1 MTEFND
7 RGQALDRSSIKRSSI
22 GQASIRQL
30 STSTNL
36 HSAHR
41 LATAIATAQGLT
53 AILGLAVLG
62 AMPQAASASTVLTG
76 YQTTGNLMNGMR
88 VTVGYL
94 GGGFETQT
102 WGTIG
107 PARNKS
113 GGAFGSGW
121 SLTQTGDTFG
131 FRDGDWWPWTLDV
144 SGNRPIAVINIDAVP
159 GNTVFDTIAGRTVTP
174 NSADGRPFTLYY
186 SDNGPT
192 AVDYTVPI
200 DISQGDLFGQLT
212 LSWNQGFSGQL
223 QFLADTDNG
232 TNTNP
237 VQVAFPP
244 PAPVPPPP
252 PPAPEPPPPPP
263 APVPPPVIVPPPAP
277 EPPPPVIVPPPP
289 APEPPPVIVPPP
301 IVVIDPPP
309 LGVDPV
315 LVGPPID
322 TKPPVFGGQPQPQS
336 VPEPGFVA
344 AIIGLGSI
352 VLKRRTRS

>member
-7 RGQALDRSSIKRSSI
+7 RGQERDRSSIKRSII
-22 GQASIRQL
+22 GQL
-30 STSTNL
+30 STAISI
-36 HSAHR
+36 HPAR
-41 LATAIATAQGLT
+41 QATAIATAQSLA
-53 AILGLAVLG
+53 AILGLALLG
-62 AMPQAASASTVLTG
+62 AMPQAASAATALTG
-76 YQTTGNLMNGMR
+76 YQTTGNLMDGMR

-94 GGGFETQT
+94 NGGFETQI
-102 WGTIG
+102 WGTVG

-113 GGAFGSGW
+113 GGAFGSSW

-131 FRDGDWWPWTLDV
+131 FRDETWWPWTLNV
-144 SGNRPIAVINIDAVP
+144 SGNRPIAAINIDAVP
-159 GNTVFDTIAGRTVTP
+159 GNTVFDTIGGRTVTP

-212 LSWNQGFSGQL
+212 LSWNQGFSGRL

-252 PPAPEPPPPPP
+252 PPAPVPPPPPVIVPPPPAPVPPPPP
-263 APVPPPVIVPPPAP
+263 APVPPPVIIP
-277 EPPPPVIVPPPP
+277 
-289 APEPPPVIVPPP
+289 PPP
-301 IVVIDPPP
+301 IVIDPPPPPIVIIDPPP
-309 LGVDPV
+309 LGTDPV
-315 LVGPPID
+315 LVGPPVDI
-322 TKPPVFGGQPQPQS
+322 KPPVFGGQPQAQS
-336 VPEPGFVA
+336 VPEPGVVA
-344 AIIGLGSI
+344 AIIGLGAI
-352 VLKRRTRS
+352 GLKRRWLRS